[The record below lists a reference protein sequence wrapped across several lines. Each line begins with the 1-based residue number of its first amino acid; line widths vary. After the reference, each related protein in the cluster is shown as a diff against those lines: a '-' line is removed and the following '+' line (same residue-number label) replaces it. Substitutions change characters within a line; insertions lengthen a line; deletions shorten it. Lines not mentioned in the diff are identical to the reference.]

1 MKQYEIALAGQ
12 PNAGKSTLYNAL
24 TGARQ
29 FVANYP
35 GVTVE
40 KKTGFYNFEG
50 YKVNVIDLPG
60 TYSLTAFSLE
70 ERVARSVILND
81 NVDLVVQVI
90 DSTNLS
96 RSLYLTFQ
104 ILELETSMI
113 LVLNMVDAAKKRGIE
128 IDTKKLSQDLK
139 IPVFS
144 TVAMKGIGIVEL
156 KKGILD
162 EIQKPETVREFK
174 LDYEEL
180 EESIDKV
187 QREVEKTDLSK
198 KYPSRWLAIKYLED
212 DKEVM
217 ELIKGER
224 EIIRV

>member
-40 KKTGFYNFEG
+40 KKTGFYNYEG
-50 YKVNVIDLPG
+50 YRMNVIDLPG

-81 NVDLVVQVI
+81 HVDLVVQVI

-104 ILELETSMI
+104 ILELETPVI

-128 IDTKKLSQDLK
+128 IDERKLSQDLK
-139 IPVFS
+139 IPIFP
-144 TVAMKGIGIVEL
+144 TVARKGIGISEL
-156 KKGILD
+156 KKGIMN
-162 EIQKPETVREFK
+162 EIQKPETVRGFN

-180 EESIDKV
+180 EKSINEV
-187 QREVEKTDLSK
+187 QKEIEKTDLSK
-198 KYPSRWLAIKYLED
+198 KYPPRWLAIKYLEE
-212 DKEVM
+212 DKEIK

-224 EIIRV
+224 EIIKI